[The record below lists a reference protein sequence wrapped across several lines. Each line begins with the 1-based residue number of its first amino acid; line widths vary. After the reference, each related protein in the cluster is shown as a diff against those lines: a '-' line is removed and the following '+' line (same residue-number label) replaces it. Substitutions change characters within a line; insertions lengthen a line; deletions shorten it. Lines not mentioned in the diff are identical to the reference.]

1 MADYFIR
8 FVNHIDPNPASG
20 VQWPPYNTS
29 TRSTLQFNDGIVPL
43 TIIADDQRR
52 AGIEELT
59 SLSLRFPF

>member
-8 FVNHIDPNPASG
+8 FVNHLDPNPASG
-20 VQWPPYNTS
+20 VQWPRYNTS

-43 TIIADDQRR
+43 TVTADDQRR